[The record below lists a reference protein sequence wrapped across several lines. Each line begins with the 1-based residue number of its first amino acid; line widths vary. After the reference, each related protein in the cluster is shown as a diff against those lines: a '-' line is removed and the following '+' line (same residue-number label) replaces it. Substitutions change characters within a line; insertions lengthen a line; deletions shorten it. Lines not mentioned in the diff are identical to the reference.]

1 MISAINTKL
10 IPPLHVSFDEF
21 HAEPHASN
29 SFLIAFLS
37 RLISSYCQPFAA
49 KTVCTFWG
57 C

>member
-37 RLISSYCQPFAA
+37 RLISFYCQLAA

>member
-21 HAEPHASN
+21 HAAPHASN

-37 RLISSYCQPFAA
+37 RLISSYCQLAA
-49 KTVCTFWG
+49 KTVWTFWG